1 MTKKK
6 FLSELEKKLSVL
18 NESEIKDI
26 MNEYNDIIDEKVKHG
41 KTEKEAISDFGKID
55 DLVNEILSAY
65 KINPN
70 YNEESKDEFEASCKK
85 LGEGFDDFIKKGA
98 EKASKATKKVM
109 EQVRENDQELTIEFV
124 FELLF
129 KAIIALLLCL
139 VASIPFKIIAELGE
153 SVLEMFVIPFHGLF
167 AFLFEFVLGIVFL
180 VFCGFIFVAMF
191 KPYVTPNKKKES
203 KKLDKNNDELKKK
216 EEKKLIKSNHKEGTD
231 ALGVVIITLMKVA
244 IILFVLIPIWMME
257 FGIGVGLAFLIFGV
271 IKGIY
276 FVGPI
281 LLCIGGISLLS
292 NISSLIYRMIFTNK
306 KPYFYGI
313 IVGLVCLVIGSF
325 LTVDLV
331 MSFKYIDEVPTGYK
345 KSSYQEMVTINGMT
359 IIDYHFYDNRMKYS
373 MKTENTLP
381 DNQLKIDV
389 SYYSDIYQKPIILK
403 DFDNGKNELEIE
415 LEDKNRSDFKFHYQ
429 MLINDLRKNQL
440 HDYQKL
446 EDYEVVVT
454 GNEKTLSMIQL
465 ENDY

>member
-1 MTKKK
+1 
-6 FLSELEKKLSVL
+6 
-18 NESEIKDI
+18 
-26 MNEYNDIIDEKVKHG
+26 
-41 KTEKEAISDFGKID
+41 
-55 DLVNEILSAY
+55 
-65 KINPN
+65 
-70 YNEESKDEFEASCKK
+70 
-85 LGEGFDDFIKKGA
+85 
-98 EKASKATKKVM
+98 
-109 EQVRENDQELTIEFV
+109 
-124 FELLF
+124 
-129 KAIIALLLCL
+129 
-139 VASIPFKIIAELGE
+139 
-153 SVLEMFVIPFHGLF
+153 
-167 AFLFEFVLGIVFL
+167 
-180 VFCGFIFVAMF
+180 
-191 KPYVTPNKKKES
+191 
-203 KKLDKNNDELKKK
+203 
-216 EEKKLIKSNHKEGTD
+216 
-231 ALGVVIITLMKVA
+231 
-244 IILFVLIPIWMME
+244 MME

-381 DNQLKIDV
+381 DNQVKIDV

-403 DFDNGKNELEIE
+403 DFDNGQNELEIE

>member
-55 DLVNEILSAY
+55 DLANEILSAY

-70 YNEESKDEFEASCKK
+70 YNEGSKDEFEASCKK
-85 LGEGFDDFIKKGA
+85 LGEDFDDFIKKGA

-153 SVLEMFVIPFHGLF
+153 SVLEMFAIPFHGLF

-191 KPYVTPNKKKES
+191 KQYVIPNKKK
-203 KKLDKNNDELKKK
+203 
-216 EEKKLIKSNHKEGTD
+216 
-231 ALGVVIITLMKVA
+231 
-244 IILFVLIPIWMME
+244 
-257 FGIGVGLAFLIFGV
+257 
-271 IKGIY
+271 
-276 FVGPI
+276 
-281 LLCIGGISLLS
+281 
-292 NISSLIYRMIFTNK
+292 
-306 KPYFYGI
+306 
-313 IVGLVCLVIGSF
+313 
-325 LTVDLV
+325 
-331 MSFKYIDEVPTGYK
+331 
-345 KSSYQEMVTINGMT
+345 
-359 IIDYHFYDNRMKYS
+359 
-373 MKTENTLP
+373 
-381 DNQLKIDV
+381 
-389 SYYSDIYQKPIILK
+389 
-403 DFDNGKNELEIE
+403 
-415 LEDKNRSDFKFHYQ
+415 
-429 MLINDLRKNQL
+429 
-440 HDYQKL
+440 
-446 EDYEVVVT
+446 
-454 GNEKTLSMIQL
+454 
-465 ENDY
+465 

>member
-55 DLVNEILSAY
+55 DLANEILSAY

-70 YNEESKDEFEASCKK
+70 YNEGSKDEFEASCKK
-85 LGEGFDDFIKKGA
+85 LGEDFDDFIKKGA

-153 SVLEMFVIPFHGLF
+153 SVLEMFAIPFHGLF

-191 KPYVTPNKKKES
+191 KQYVIPN
-203 KKLDKNNDELKKK
+203 KKK
-216 EEKKLIKSNHKEGTD
+216 EEKKEIDKKGNMKEKEIEKKAKIVKRSEHD
-231 ALGVVIITLMKVA
+231 ALSTLIITIMKVA
-244 IILFVLIPIWMME
+244 VIFFILLPIWMME
-257 FGIGVGLAFLIFGV
+257 FGIGICLVFLIV
-271 IKGIY
+271 AMIKGIL
-276 FVGPI
+276 FVGP
-281 LLCIGGISLLS
+281 LFLCAGGICLLS
-292 NISSLIYRMIFTNK
+292 EISSIIYRMIFTEK
-306 KPYFYGI
+306 KPHFYGI
-313 IVGLVCLVIGSF
+313 IIGLVFLVIGTF
-325 LTVDLV
+325 LTIDLV
-331 MSFKYIDEVPTGYK
+331 MNFDYIREVPSGYNK
-345 KSSYQEMVTINGMT
+345 KTYTETVEVDSNTIV
-359 IIDYHFYDNRMKYS
+359 DYDYNMKYQTKVDNTMPDYQ
-373 MKTENTLP
+373 MKVEV
-381 DNQLKIDV
+381 I
-389 SYYSDIYQKPIILK
+389 YYEDIYQTPYLEKEN
-403 DFDNGKNELEIE
+403 DNGTYQIAIE
-415 LEDKNRSDFKFHYQ
+415 LDDKKRIDFKFHYQ
-429 MLINDLRKNQL
+429 MLIDDLKQNQL
-440 HDYQKL
+440 HDYRQL
-446 EDYEVVVT
+446 EDYEVIVT

-465 ENDY
+465 ENEY